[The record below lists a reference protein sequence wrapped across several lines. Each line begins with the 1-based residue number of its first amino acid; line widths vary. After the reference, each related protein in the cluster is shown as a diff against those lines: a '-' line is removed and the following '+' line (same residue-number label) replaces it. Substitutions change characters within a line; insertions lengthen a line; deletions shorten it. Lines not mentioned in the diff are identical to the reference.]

1 MNKETNSER
10 ADSSEQD
17 IVLISK
23 IYESFEALEETL
35 GKLKLEEPLFITHV
49 AKKSFADT
57 IFSTVQKNNDRKK
70 TKNASKTD
78 NSKTKPRNSGALFI
92 KRLKVMRASRS
103 CRTAY
108 LPEQCRR
115 LSIRRGFYR
124 QAHNLCSFW
133 RPDVRRFCSRY
144 RFRSGRPFHRTR
156 P

>member
-1 MNKETNSER
+1 MNKETISER

-70 TKNASKTD
+70 QKRRKTAQLQ
-78 NSKTKPRNSGALFI
+78 NKAP
-92 KRLKVMRASRS
+92 
-103 CRTAY
+103 
-108 LPEQCRR
+108 QQ
-115 LSIRRGFYR
+115 RGFVY
-124 QAHNLCSFW
+124 QA
-133 RPDVRRFCSRY
+133 P
-144 RFRSGRPFHRTR
+144 
-156 P
+156 